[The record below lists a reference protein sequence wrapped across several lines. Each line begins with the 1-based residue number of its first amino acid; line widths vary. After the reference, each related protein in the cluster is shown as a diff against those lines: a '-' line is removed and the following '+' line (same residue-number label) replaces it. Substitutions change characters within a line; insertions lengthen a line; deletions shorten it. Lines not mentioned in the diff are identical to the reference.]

1 MVHFKAHF
9 KAMVSRAVIGATLLV
24 LANLIGSSYLKADM
38 IDSIEELFSTPE
50 KKPGETETPVEKKK
64 DGEQAQA
71 TEPSETED
79 IEPEIEA
86 TSKPSEPAKPVNQAS
101 RKERAKQPIRLE
113 SEGRTTYARSGGLI
127 HLRKNV
133 VITQADLRLRADEAK
148 VHVDEGQKDNSIKK
162 VEVIGQVKITKSDAD
177 PSKRVTARGQQGE
190 FLNSKQ
196 EIILSGNA
204 RLWRGGH
211 LIRGKKII
219 YNLVSGLISVDEAV
233 GVVQPK
239 SDDGK

>member
-9 KAMVSRAVIGATLLV
+9 KAMVSKAVIGVTLLV
-24 LANLIGSSYLKADM
+24 LSNLFGSFYLKADM
-38 IDSIEELFSTPE
+38 IDSLEDLFSTPE
-50 KKPGETETPVEKKK
+50 KKPSETETPVEKKQ
-64 DGEQAQA
+64 DGKKAPA
-71 TEPSETED
+71 MEPAENAD
-79 IEPEIEA
+79 IEPEIEE
-86 TSKPSEPAKPVNQAS
+86 TQKPSVPSKPVNQAS
-101 RKERAKQPIRLE
+101 RKDRAKQPIRLE

-148 VHVDEGQKDNSIKK
+148 VHVDEEQKDNSIKK
-162 VEVIGQVKITKSDAD
+162 VEVIGNVKITKSDAD

-219 YNLVSGLISVDEAV
+219 YNLISGLISVDEAV

-239 SDDGK
+239 SDDRK